1 MKILQSGVA
10 KSGNYWLYRIIQS
23 ILRRSGAELS
33 TYIETDPIY
42 PIARAW
48 PLSYPEQASI
58 DTIDITDTQVWY
70 RISSIYR
77 WPVDDIDAYLAHTT
91 HVWTHSQVT
100 PLSRTLF
107 PKFDK
112 IVYIIRDPRDVIQS
126 MSRFAFT
133 PYMQQF
139 YPTEHATPEAYL
151 DAWLDKHISAW
162 RRHVAGHVMAAAAFD
177 IIILFYERL
186 LDDLPGQLEAL
197 CHGLGIEPT
206 PDLIAG
212 VQADVQF
219 ESMQASSPGHVR
231 QGTARQWVTGLTYQQ
246 QQRVLRQA
254 GGLMALLGY
263 PMSATDTRLPALPTP
278 IPVDLVAKVGQP
290 PAPPRVLHRM
300 LRSAARRMRR

>member
-1 MKILQSGVA
+1 MRILQSGVA

-23 ILRRSGAELS
+23 ILRRSGVPLS

-42 PIARAW
+42 PIACKW

-58 DTIDITDTQVWY
+58 DTIDITDTHVAY

-77 WPVDDIDAYLAHTT
+77 WPIDDIDAYLSRTT
-91 HVWTHSQVT
+91 HVWTHSPVT

-126 MSRFAFT
+126 MARFAFT
-133 PYMQQF
+133 PYMQRF
-139 YPTEHATPEAYL
+139 YPTEHATAEAYL
-151 DAWLDKHISAW
+151 DARLDKQVATW

-186 LDDLPGQLEAL
+186 LEDLPGQLEIL
-197 CHGLGIEPT
+197 CRGLGIEPT
-206 PDLIAG
+206 PDLIAA

-219 ESMQASSPGHVR
+219 ESMHADIPDHV
-231 QGTARQWVTGLTYQQ
+231 QEGKTRQWVTGLTPHQ

-263 PMSATDTRLPALPTP
+263 PLSATDTCLPALPDP

-290 PAPPRVLHRM
+290 PAPPRVLRRM